1 MPAPGFTMKRN
12 KSNSNIVEAGN
23 TFQPALVSGNFQN
36 KNHKTIYHLGKS
48 ATDSHVIQTT
58 KNYLAFEGRA
68 GAPPE
73 QQKFSSMEINEKRS
87 PREAFDR
94 KNSDG

>member
-1 MPAPGFTMKRN
+1 MPAPGFTMKPN
-12 KSNSNIVEAGN
+12 KSNLNIAEAGN

-48 ATDSHVIQTT
+48 ATDSQVIQTT

-68 GAPPE
+68 GAPPQ
-73 QQKFSSMEINEKRS
+73 QQKFSIPEINEKRS
-87 PREAFDR
+87 PREAFER
-94 KNSDG
+94 KSSER

>member
-23 TFQPALVSGNFQN
+23 TFQPALVSGNF
-36 KNHKTIYHLGKS
+36 LGKS
-48 ATDSHVIQTT
+48 ATDSQVIQTT

-68 GAPPE
+68 GAPP
-73 QQKFSSMEINEKRS
+73 QQPKFSIPEINEKRS
-87 PREAFDR
+87 PREAFER
-94 KNSDG
+94 KNSDR